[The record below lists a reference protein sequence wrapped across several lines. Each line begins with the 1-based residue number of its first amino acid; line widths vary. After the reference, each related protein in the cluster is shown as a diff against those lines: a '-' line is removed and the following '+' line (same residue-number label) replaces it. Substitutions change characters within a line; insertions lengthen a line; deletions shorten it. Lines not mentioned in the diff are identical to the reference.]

1 MSKPDFRFGGTA
13 ALAAVLL
20 FGGCADQAKVASTGS
35 ASPSALQSTGVALQ
49 PVTFAALPGWQ
60 ADAVDLALPALA
72 RSCAAIARKA
82 PDTPVG
88 SGPLVRPAR
97 EWQHACAQIPEK
109 ASADELRAVL
119 AKAFT
124 PYRVTFADGNATGL
138 FTGYYEAELN
148 GSLVR
153 SIRYAYPVYGRP
165 VDLVERT
172 ENGKKVAGRLRGG
185 KFEPYPS
192 RTEIEAG
199 AIVNVAPVLFW
210 VDSAVDLHIAQIQ
223 GSSQVRLA
231 DGRMFRIGY
240 GGNNGYPF
248 KGLGRILL
256 DHGLV
261 PPGKATMP
269 DIRAFLQANPNLAPG
284 LMRENPRYIF
294 FRPIEG
300 DGPVGAMGVPLTP
313 GRTLA
318 VDPTVIP
325 LGAPVWLDT
334 VTPDGHPLVR
344 LMVAQDI
351 GSAIKGAVRGDF
363 FWGAGEPALA
373 QAGRMKSSGRYFVLI
388 PNGSAPPSRP

>member
-1 MSKPDFRFGGTA
+1 MPKIRFGGA
-13 ALAAVLL
+13 VVLAAVLL
-20 FGGCADQAKVASTGS
+20 VGGCTSPRVSNGPSYSSPAA
-35 ASPSALQSTGVALQ
+35 PSAPQPSGVAFQ
-49 PVTFAALPGWQ
+49 PVSFAALPGWQ
-60 ADAVDLALPALA
+60 ADAVSQALPALS

-88 SGPLVRPAR
+88 SGQLARPAR
-97 EWQHACAQIPEK
+97 EWQRACAQIPAK
-109 ASADELRAVL
+109 ASPDELRAVL
-119 AKAFT
+119 ARAFT
-124 PYRVTFADGNATGL
+124 PYRVTFADGTPTGL

-153 SIRYAYPVYGRP
+153 SLRYAFPAYGRP
-165 VDLVERT
+165 VDLVERD
-172 ENGKKVAGRLRGG
+172 EGGRKVAGRTRGG
-185 KFEPYPS
+185 VFEPYPS

-199 AIVNVAPVLFW
+199 AIANVAPVLFW
-210 VDSAVDLHIAQIQ
+210 VDNAVDLHIAQIQ

-231 DGRMFRIGY
+231 DGRIFRIGY
-240 GGNNGYPF
+240 GGSNGYPF

-261 PPGKATMP
+261 QPGQATMP
-269 DIRAFLQANPNLAPG
+269 DIRAFLQANPNQAPG

-313 GRTLA
+313 GRSLA
-318 VDPTVIP
+318 VDPTVVP

-334 VTPDGHPLVR
+334 VAPDGQPLVR

-388 PNGSAPPSRP
+388 PNGSTSPRP